1 MGAER
6 RQRWRAL
13 GLQAT
18 RGLTSKDSRL
28 GKWCLSRLLMDASS
42 DSRRFDRWASYPS
55 FMDHLGQLSMF
66 VLPELRGRQVGQR
79 LKDWRRRHSSS
90 RALTTTRSW

>member
-1 MGAER
+1 MAWVPKR

-28 GKWCLSRLLMDASS
+28 GKWCLSRLQDAVVGYQTL
-42 DSRRFDRWASYPS
+42 DRWASYPS
-55 FMDHLGQLSMF
+55 FMDHVGQLGTF
-66 VLPELRGRQVGQR
+66 VLL
-79 LKDWRRRHSSS
+79 
-90 RALTTTRSW
+90 A